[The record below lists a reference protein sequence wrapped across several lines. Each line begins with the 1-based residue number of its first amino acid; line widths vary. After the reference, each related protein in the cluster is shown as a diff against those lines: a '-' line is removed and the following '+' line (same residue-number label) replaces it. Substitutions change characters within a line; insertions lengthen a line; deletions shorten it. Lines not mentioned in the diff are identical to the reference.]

1 MPITSFSGYA
11 PATSS
16 THPPGPQA
24 RSRTYWIVETFAC
37 SGHTPPISLVSR
49 RSAITRRD
57 SSNSLSASSTYVDF
71 VEDFGLTGSAI
82 CSPLFVLRFN
92 FLQDTLI
99 HSFHFIEFALSNN
112 SASISCSTRVSAS
125 ASESW
130 YIRSRLK
137 LVTRSRS
144 RVRDVYSCC

>member
-1 MPITSFSGYA
+1 MPIPSFSGYA

-24 RSRTYWIVETFAC
+24 RSRTYWIVERFAC

-57 SSNSLSASSTYVDF
+57 SSNSLSASSTYVDS

-92 FLQDTLI
+92 FLQDTLT
-99 HSFHFIEFALSNN
+99 HSLHFIEFALSNN

>member
-57 SSNSLSASSTYVDF
+57 SSNSLSASSTYVDS

-99 HSFHFIEFALSNN
+99 YSLTHSLTHSLISFHRIC
-112 SASISCSTRVSAS
+112 SI
-125 ASESW
+125 
-130 YIRSRLK
+130 
-137 LVTRSRS
+137 
-144 RVRDVYSCC
+144 